1 MRKQTHFKKVVSFA
15 LAAAMAVSVCTAALA
30 DEATNGATN
39 EAAASEQI
47 ETKSADE
54 TENDVD
60 ALTAEEGGQ
69 PAGLAAEGET
79 QVENVAYIGEQGYP
93 SLAAAFAAVQNGE
106 IVLVK
111 QDCDMP
117 DQIIIS
123 GNKSV
128 TLDLGDSTVSATNG
142 IHVMNGATLTI
153 KGNGVYKHES
163 NSSNAF
169 NVWGYTTYE
178 NDGAIDESKAIRS
191 TVTVESGT
199 ITAAGGGAGIG
210 MWGNGATVN
219 INGGKVESVFKNND
233 VDGGF
238 AIAGNGIRNGK
249 TCNGGTELNINGGE
263 ITSVQDCAIYLPQ
276 IGVTNITGGTIRG
289 WSGIEMDSGTL
300 NISGGKIESTYQG
313 DGTRKYKPA
322 GDGNYN
328 FGAAIAV
335 VSKGNQSA
343 MGYAGHM
350 NVNITGG
357 EIVSASYY
365 AIDEYNLP
373 YVQNP
378 DGKQSVAYVD
388 SFKISGD
395 AKIGGAKGAVLSDN
409 IKNFISSG
417 NFTHEISEDYIA
429 EGKICK
435 VTTDANYPYVVG
447 EKVVDVKPAEPE
459 KTEVAGK
466 TEDIK
471 SEDVDK
477 NKVVNAAA
485 STTITDSADASVSD
499 VAKEV
504 TNSATV
510 TVRGKDVAIDSTEA
524 SEAAKDAI
532 SSAVADNKDFD
543 PNAKKKDIT
552 IVAVPK
558 LVVEPKAATDNE
570 TDKSMTFD
578 ISMVYDV
585 KATVADTVDK
595 MNNQNTVTLEK
606 NKEMPA
612 EQVPTVAIS
621 LDVSALKIPEGQKVF
636 VRHVKED
643 GTVYYYEAETKTES
657 GIVKTITFV
666 NPDGF
671 SEFTVMAN
679 KTVTVTI
686 DGKEY
691 ALSAADI
698 GKGFEIAKK
707 DYCDWK
713 GVSFKGIEGVYTTLT
728 KELYDKAA
736 NGQKLEGTNV
746 FEQVWF
752 PPEEPTPAPTA
763 APTATPAPVE
773 AAPATT
779 AAPTATPD
787 DSQYYTCVA
796 CGHHNWTATADGYK
810 CNTCGH
816 LETKQIS
823 GYKNVKGTY
832 APTASSAKTAAATA
846 STIPQTSDEMPIVP
860 IAIIAIAALLGLG
873 VTAYMKKKQN

>member
-30 DEATNGATN
+30 DEATTEATKK
-39 EAAASEQI
+39 AAASEQVETQSDG
-47 ETKSADE
+47 ETKDKAVMLTGEADPQ
-54 TENDVD
+54 D
-60 ALTAEEGGQ
+60 A
-69 PAGLAAEGET
+69 
-79 QVENVAYIGEQGYP
+79 NVAYVDSDTSKTYTTLQDAINN
-93 SLAAAFAAVQNGE
+93 AADQV
-106 IVLVK
+106 VLTSNVTE
-111 QDCDMP
+111 
-117 DQIIIS
+117 
-123 GNKSV
+123 SV
-128 TLDLGDSTVSATNG
+128 TIPAGKSIQLNLNDHKITNTADKHT
-142 IHVMNGATLTI
+142 ITNNGTLTI
-153 KGNGVYKHES
+153 TGNGTVD
-163 NSSNAF
+163 
-169 NVWGYTTYE
+169 NVSHACAALYNEKDAT
-178 NDGAIDESKAIRS
+178 AI
-191 TVTVESGT
+191 VESGT
-199 ITAAGGGAGIG
+199 FTRSQEAGTPS
-210 MWGNGATVN
+210 GNGGNSWYV
-219 INGGKVESVFKNND
+219 VYND
-233 VDGGF
+233 GTLTF
-238 AIAGNGIRNGK
+238 
-249 TCNGGTELNINGGE
+249 NGGTVEATGKFSSLVVSGQNNASAVMTINNGNFNNDFIVIKAEGG
-263 ITSVQDCAIYLPQ
+263 T
-276 IGVTNITGGTIRG
+276 TNITGGTFNSPEQTLQS
-289 WSGIEMDSGTL
+289 WDSITTVTGGTL
-300 NISGGKIESTYQG
+300 NGAISSWVWENSTTNG
-313 DGTRKYKPA
+313 VT
-322 GDGNYN
+322 
-328 FGAAIAV
+328 
-335 VSKGNQSA
+335 
-343 MGYAGHM
+343 
-350 NVNITGG
+350 
-357 EIVSASYY
+357 
-365 AIDEYNLP
+365 
-373 YVQNP
+373 
-378 DGKQSVAYVD
+378 
-388 SFKISGD
+388 ISGD
-395 AKIGGAKGAVLSDN
+395 AVVNGNLTAANYDNKSSIASSITINGGKINGELKKRNIDDAADATYTGAKFEVTAGTFTKKFSASYLA
-409 IKNFISSG
+409 SG
-417 NFTHEISEDYIA
+417 LALKENADGTY
-429 EGKICK
+429 
-435 VTTDANYPYVVG
+435 TVG
-447 EKVVDVKPAEPE
+447 EKTVETKPAEPE
-459 KTEVAGK
+459 KTEVSDNAESK
-466 TEDIK
+466 VEVKKEDNITASEVVEAAKSTEIVSKD
-471 SEDVDK
+471 DATTDK
-477 NKVVNAAA
+477 I
-485 STTITDSADASVSD
+485 SQ
-499 VAKEV
+499 EV

-510 TVRGKDVAIDSTEA
+510 TVKGKDVAIGSTEA
-524 SEAAKDAI
+524 AEAAKDAI
-532 SSAVADNKDFD
+532 SAAATDSSKNFD
-543 PNAKKKDIT
+543 PDAENKDIT

-558 LVVEPKAATDNE
+558 LVVEPKAAANNDTDV
-570 TDKSMTFD
+570 SMTFD
-578 ISMVYDV
+578 IKMLYDV
-585 KATVADTVDK
+585 KATVADDVKNMTES
-595 MNNQNTVTLEK
+595 NTVTLEK

-698 GKGFEIAKK
+698 GKGFAIAKK

-810 CNTCGH
+810 CDTCGH

-873 VTAYMKKKQN
+873 VTAYMKKKQH

>member
-30 DEATNGATN
+30 DEATNEATKDKAVMLTG
-39 EAAASEQI
+39 EADPQ
-47 ETKSADE
+47 
-54 TENDVD
+54 D
-60 ALTAEEGGQ
+60 A
-69 PAGLAAEGET
+69 
-79 QVENVAYIGEQGYP
+79 NVAYVDNDTTKTYKTLQDAIY
-93 SLAAAFAAVQNGE
+93 AADQVVLTSDVTESVSIPAGKSIQLNLNDHKITNTAGNHTITNNG
-106 IVLVK
+106 
-111 QDCDMP
+111 
-117 DQIIIS
+117 
-123 GNKSV
+123 
-128 TLDLGDSTVSATNG
+128 
-142 IHVMNGATLTI
+142 TLTI
-153 KGNGVYKHES
+153 AGNGTVD
-163 NSSNAF
+163 
-169 NVWGYTTYE
+169 NVSHGRAALYNEKDAT
-178 NDGAIDESKAIRS
+178 AI
-191 TVTVESGT
+191 VESGT
-199 ITAAGGGAGIG
+199 FTRSQEAGTPS
-210 MWGNGATVN
+210 GNGGNSWYV
-219 INGGKVESVFKNND
+219 VYND
-233 VDGGF
+233 GTLTF
-238 AIAGNGIRNGK
+238 
-249 TCNGGTELNINGGE
+249 NGGTVEATGKFSSLVVSGQNNASAVMTINNGNFNNDFIVIKAEGG
-263 ITSVQDCAIYLPQ
+263 T
-276 IGVTNITGGTIRG
+276 TNITGGTFNSPEQTLQS
-289 WSGIEMDSGTL
+289 WDSITTVTGGTL
-300 NISGGKIESTYQG
+300 NGAISSWVWKDSTTNG
-313 DGTRKYKPA
+313 VT
-322 GDGNYN
+322 
-328 FGAAIAV
+328 
-335 VSKGNQSA
+335 
-343 MGYAGHM
+343 
-350 NVNITGG
+350 
-357 EIVSASYY
+357 
-365 AIDEYNLP
+365 
-373 YVQNP
+373 
-378 DGKQSVAYVD
+378 
-388 SFKISGD
+388 ISGD
-395 AKIGGAKGAVLSDN
+395 AVVNGNLTAANYDNKSSIASSITINGGKINGELKKRNIDDAADATYTGAKFEVTAGTFTKKFSASYLA
-409 IKNFISSG
+409 SG
-417 NFTHEISEDYIA
+417 LALKENADGTY
-429 EGKICK
+429 
-435 VTTDANYPYVVG
+435 TVG
-447 EKVVDVKPAEPE
+447 EKTVETKPAEPE
-459 KTEVAGK
+459 KTEVSDNAESK
-466 TEDIK
+466 VEVKKEDNITASEVVEAAKSTEIVSKD
-471 SEDVDK
+471 DATTDK
-477 NKVVNAAA
+477 I
-485 STTITDSADASVSD
+485 SQ
-499 VAKEV
+499 EV

-510 TVRGKDVAIDSTEA
+510 TVNGKDVAIGSTEA
-524 SEAAKDAI
+524 AEAAKVVI
-532 SSAVADNKDFD
+532 SAAATDSSKNFD
-543 PNAKKKDIT
+543 PDAENKDIT

-558 LVVEPKAATDNE
+558 LVVEPKAAANNDTDV
-570 TDKSMTFD
+570 SMTFD
-578 ISMVYDV
+578 IKMLYDV
-585 KATVADTVDK
+585 KATVADDVKNMTET
-595 MNNQNTVTLEK
+595 NTVTLEK

-691 ALSAADI
+691 TLSAADI

-773 AAPATT
+773 AAPAAT
-779 AAPTATPD
+779 AAPTVTPD

-810 CNTCGH
+810 CDTCGH

>member
-30 DEATNGATN
+30 DEATTEATKK
-39 EAAASEQI
+39 AAASEQVETQSDG
-47 ETKSADE
+47 ETKDKAVMLTGEADPQ
-54 TENDVD
+54 D
-60 ALTAEEGGQ
+60 A
-69 PAGLAAEGET
+69 
-79 QVENVAYIGEQGYP
+79 NVAYVDSDTSKTYTTLQDAINN
-93 SLAAAFAAVQNGE
+93 AADQV
-106 IVLVK
+106 VLTSNVTE
-111 QDCDMP
+111 
-117 DQIIIS
+117 
-123 GNKSV
+123 SV
-128 TLDLGDSTVSATNG
+128 TIPAGKSIQLNLNDHKITNTADKHT
-142 IHVMNGATLTI
+142 ITNNGTLTI
-153 KGNGVYKHES
+153 TGNGTVD
-163 NSSNAF
+163 
-169 NVWGYTTYE
+169 NVSHGRAALYNEKDAT
-178 NDGAIDESKAIRS
+178 AI
-191 TVTVESGT
+191 VESGT
-199 ITAAGGGAGIG
+199 FTRSQEAGTPS
-210 MWGNGATVN
+210 GNGGNSWYV
-219 INGGKVESVFKNND
+219 VYND
-233 VDGGF
+233 GTLTF
-238 AIAGNGIRNGK
+238 
-249 TCNGGTELNINGGE
+249 NGGTVEATGKFSSLVVSGQNNASAVMTINNGNFNNDFIVIKAEGG
-263 ITSVQDCAIYLPQ
+263 T
-276 IGVTNITGGTIRG
+276 TNITGGTFNSPEQTLQS
-289 WSGIEMDSGTL
+289 WDSITTVTGGTL
-300 NISGGKIESTYQG
+300 NGAISSWVWENSTTNG
-313 DGTRKYKPA
+313 VT
-322 GDGNYN
+322 
-328 FGAAIAV
+328 
-335 VSKGNQSA
+335 
-343 MGYAGHM
+343 
-350 NVNITGG
+350 
-357 EIVSASYY
+357 
-365 AIDEYNLP
+365 
-373 YVQNP
+373 
-378 DGKQSVAYVD
+378 
-388 SFKISGD
+388 ISGD
-395 AKIGGAKGAVLSDN
+395 AVVNGNLTAANYDNKSSIASSITINGGKINGELKKRNIDDAADATYTGAKFEVTAGTFTKKFSASYLA
-409 IKNFISSG
+409 SG
-417 NFTHEISEDYIA
+417 LALKENADGTY
-429 EGKICK
+429 
-435 VTTDANYPYVVG
+435 TVG
-447 EKVVDVKPAEPE
+447 EKTVDTKPAKPE
-459 KTEVAGK
+459 KTEVSDNAESK
-466 TEDIK
+466 VEVKKEDNITASEVVEAAKSTEIVSKD
-471 SEDVDK
+471 DATTDK
-477 NKVVNAAA
+477 I
-485 STTITDSADASVSD
+485 SQ
-499 VAKEV
+499 EV

-510 TVRGKDVAIDSTEA
+510 TVNGKDVAIDSTEA
-524 SEAAKDAI
+524 AEAAKGAI
-532 SSAVADNKDFD
+532 SAAATDSSKNFD
-543 PNAKKKDIT
+543 PDAENKDIT

-558 LVVEPKAATDNE
+558 LVVEPKAAANNDTDV
-570 TDKSMTFD
+570 SMTFD
-578 ISMVYDV
+578 IKMLYDV
-585 KATVADTVDK
+585 KATVADDVKNMTET
-595 MNNQNTVTLEK
+595 NTVTLEK

-621 LDVSALKIPEGQKVF
+621 LDVSALKIPADQKVF

-773 AAPATT
+773 AAPAAT

-810 CNTCGH
+810 CDTCGH

-832 APTASSAKTAAATA
+832 APTVSSAKTAAATA

-873 VTAYMKKKQN
+873 VTAYMKKKRN

>member
-30 DEATNGATN
+30 DEATTEATKK
-39 EAAASEQI
+39 AAASEQVETQSDR
-47 ETKSADE
+47 ETKDKAVMLTGEADPQ
-54 TENDVD
+54 D
-60 ALTAEEGGQ
+60 A
-69 PAGLAAEGET
+69 
-79 QVENVAYIGEQGYP
+79 NVAYVDNDTSKTYTTLQDAITNANDQ
-93 SLAAAFAAVQNGE
+93 
-106 IVLVK
+106 IVLTSDVTE
-111 QDCDMP
+111 
-117 DQIIIS
+117 
-123 GNKSV
+123 SV
-128 TLDLGDSTVSATNG
+128 TIPAGKSIQLNLNDHKITNTAG
-142 IHVMNGATLTI
+142 QHTITNNGTLTI
-153 KGNGVYKHES
+153 TGNGTVD
-163 NSSNAF
+163 
-169 NVWGYTTYE
+169 NVSHACAALYNEKDAT
-178 NDGAIDESKAIRS
+178 AI
-191 TVTVESGT
+191 VESGT
-199 ITAAGGGAGIG
+199 FTRSQEAGTPS
-210 MWGNGATVN
+210 GNGGNSWYV
-219 INGGKVESVFKNND
+219 VYND
-233 VDGGF
+233 GTLTF
-238 AIAGNGIRNGK
+238 
-249 TCNGGTELNINGGE
+249 NGGTVEATGKFSSLVVSGQNNASAVMTINNGNFNNDFIVIKAEGG
-263 ITSVQDCAIYLPQ
+263 T
-276 IGVTNITGGTIRG
+276 TNITGGTFNSPEQTLQS
-289 WSGIEMDSGTL
+289 WDSITTVTGGTL
-300 NISGGKIESTYQG
+300 NGAISSWVWENSTTNG
-313 DGTRKYKPA
+313 VT
-322 GDGNYN
+322 
-328 FGAAIAV
+328 
-335 VSKGNQSA
+335 
-343 MGYAGHM
+343 
-350 NVNITGG
+350 
-357 EIVSASYY
+357 
-365 AIDEYNLP
+365 
-373 YVQNP
+373 
-378 DGKQSVAYVD
+378 
-388 SFKISGD
+388 ISGD
-395 AKIGGAKGAVLSDN
+395 AVVNGNLTAANYDNKSSIASSITINGGKINGELKKRNIDDAADATYTGAK
-409 IKNFISSG
+409 F
-417 NFTHEISEDYIA
+417 
-429 EGKICK
+429 K
-435 VTTDANYPYVVG
+435 VTAGTFTKKFSASYLASGLALKENADGTYTVG
-447 EKVVDVKPAEPE
+447 EKTVETKPAEPE
-459 KTEVAGK
+459 KTEVSDNAESK
-466 TEDIK
+466 VEVKKEDNITASEVVEAAKSTEIVSKD
-471 SEDVDK
+471 DATTDK
-477 NKVVNAAA
+477 I
-485 STTITDSADASVSD
+485 SQ
-499 VAKEV
+499 EV

-510 TVRGKDVAIDSTEA
+510 TVKGKDVAIGSTEA
-524 SEAAKDAI
+524 AEAAKDAI
-532 SSAVADNKDFD
+532 SAAATDSSKNFD
-543 PNAKKKDIT
+543 PDAENKDIT

-558 LVVEPKAATDNE
+558 LVVEPKAAANNDTDV
-570 TDKSMTFD
+570 SMTFD
-578 ISMVYDV
+578 IKMLYDV
-585 KATVADTVDK
+585 KATVADDVKNMTES
-595 MNNQNTVTLEK
+595 NTVTLEK

-643 GTVYYYEAETKTES
+643 GTVYYYEAETKTEN

-736 NGQKLEGTNV
+736 NGQKLEGPNV

-773 AAPATT
+773 AAPAAT

-810 CNTCGH
+810 CDTCGH

>member
-39 EAAASEQI
+39 EAAASEQVETQSDG
-47 ETKSADE
+47 ETKDKA
-54 TENDVD
+54 VM
-60 ALTAEEGGQ
+60 LT
-69 PAGLAAEGET
+69 GET
-79 QVENVAYIGEQGYP
+79 DPQDANVAYVDNDTNNAYKTLQDAITH
-93 SLAAAFAAVQNGE
+93 AADQ
-106 IVLVK
+106 IVLTSDVTE
-111 QDCDMP
+111 
-117 DQIIIS
+117 
-123 GNKSV
+123 SV
-128 TLDLGDSTVSATNG
+128 TIPAGKSIQLNLNDHKITNTAG
-142 IHVMNGATLTI
+142 KHTITNNGTLT
-153 KGNGVYKHES
+153 
-163 NSSNAF
+163 
-169 NVWGYTTYE
+169 
-178 NDGAIDESKAIRS
+178 
-191 TVTVESGT
+191 
-199 ITAAGGGAGIG
+199 
-210 MWGNGATVN
+210 
-219 INGGKVESVFKNND
+219 
-233 VDGGF
+233 
-238 AIAGNGIRNGK
+238 IAGNGTLDNVSHGCAALYNEKDATAIVESGAFTRSQEAGTPSGNGGNSWYVVYNDG
-249 TCNGGTELNINGGE
+249 TLTFNGGTVEATGKFSSLVVSGQNNASAVMTINNGNFNNDFIVIKAEGG
-263 ITSVQDCAIYLPQ
+263 T
-276 IGVTNITGGTIRG
+276 TNITGGTFNSPEQTLQS
-289 WSGIEMDSGTL
+289 WDSITTVTGGTL
-300 NISGGKIESTYQG
+300 NGAISSWVWENSTTNG
-313 DGTRKYKPA
+313 VT
-322 GDGNYN
+322 
-328 FGAAIAV
+328 
-335 VSKGNQSA
+335 
-343 MGYAGHM
+343 
-350 NVNITGG
+350 
-357 EIVSASYY
+357 
-365 AIDEYNLP
+365 
-373 YVQNP
+373 
-378 DGKQSVAYVD
+378 
-388 SFKISGD
+388 ISGD
-395 AKIGGAKGAVLSDN
+395 AVVNGNLTAANYDNKSSIASSITINGGKINGELKKRNIDDAADATYTGAKFEVTAGTFTKKFSASYLA
-409 IKNFISSG
+409 SG
-417 NFTHEISEDYIA
+417 LALKENADGTY
-429 EGKICK
+429 
-435 VTTDANYPYVVG
+435 TVG
-447 EKVVDVKPAEPE
+447 EKTVDTKPAKPE
-459 KTEVAGK
+459 KTEVSDNAESK
-466 TEDIK
+466 VEVKKEDNITASEVVEAAKSTEIVSKD
-471 SEDVDK
+471 DATTDK
-477 NKVVNAAA
+477 I
-485 STTITDSADASVSD
+485 SQ
-499 VAKEV
+499 EV

-510 TVRGKDVAIDSTEA
+510 TVNGKDVAIDSTEA
-524 SEAAKDAI
+524 AEAAKGAI
-532 SSAVADNKDFD
+532 SAAATDSSKNFD
-543 PNAKKKDIT
+543 PDAENKDIT

-558 LVVEPKAATDNE
+558 LVVEPKAAANNDTDV
-570 TDKSMTFD
+570 SMTFD
-578 ISMVYDV
+578 IKMLYDV
-585 KATVADTVDK
+585 KATVADDVKNMTET
-595 MNNQNTVTLEK
+595 NTVTLEK

-621 LDVSALKIPEGQKVF
+621 LDVSALKIPADQKVF

-773 AAPATT
+773 AAPAAT

-810 CNTCGH
+810 CDTCGH

-832 APTASSAKTAAATA
+832 APTASSAKTAAATT

-873 VTAYMKKKQN
+873 VTAYMKKKRN

>member
-30 DEATNGATN
+30 DEATTEATKK
-39 EAAASEQI
+39 AAASEQVETQSDG
-47 ETKSADE
+47 ETKDKAVMLTGEADPQ
-54 TENDVD
+54 D
-60 ALTAEEGGQ
+60 A
-69 PAGLAAEGET
+69 
-79 QVENVAYIGEQGYP
+79 NVAYVDSDTSKTYTTLQDAINN
-93 SLAAAFAAVQNGE
+93 AADQV
-106 IVLVK
+106 VLTSNVTE
-111 QDCDMP
+111 
-117 DQIIIS
+117 
-123 GNKSV
+123 SV
-128 TLDLGDSTVSATNG
+128 TIPAGKSIQLNLNDHKITNTADKHT
-142 IHVMNGATLTI
+142 ITNNGTLTI
-153 KGNGVYKHES
+153 TGNGTVD
-163 NSSNAF
+163 
-169 NVWGYTTYE
+169 NVSHGRAALYNEKDAT
-178 NDGAIDESKAIRS
+178 AI
-191 TVTVESGT
+191 VESGT
-199 ITAAGGGAGIG
+199 FTRSQEAGTPS
-210 MWGNGATVN
+210 GNGGNSWYV
-219 INGGKVESVFKNND
+219 VYND
-233 VDGGF
+233 GTLTF
-238 AIAGNGIRNGK
+238 
-249 TCNGGTELNINGGE
+249 NGGTVEATGKFSSLVVSGQNNASAVMTINNGNFNNDFIVIKAEGG
-263 ITSVQDCAIYLPQ
+263 T
-276 IGVTNITGGTIRG
+276 TNITGGTFNSPEQTLQS
-289 WSGIEMDSGTL
+289 WDSITTVTGGTL
-300 NISGGKIESTYQG
+300 NGAISSWVWENSTTNG
-313 DGTRKYKPA
+313 VT
-322 GDGNYN
+322 
-328 FGAAIAV
+328 
-335 VSKGNQSA
+335 
-343 MGYAGHM
+343 
-350 NVNITGG
+350 
-357 EIVSASYY
+357 
-365 AIDEYNLP
+365 
-373 YVQNP
+373 
-378 DGKQSVAYVD
+378 
-388 SFKISGD
+388 ISGD
-395 AKIGGAKGAVLSDN
+395 AVVNGNLTAANYDNKSSIASSITINGGKINGELKKRNIDDAADATYTGAKFEVTAGTFTKKFSASYLA
-409 IKNFISSG
+409 SG
-417 NFTHEISEDYIA
+417 LALKENADGTY
-429 EGKICK
+429 
-435 VTTDANYPYVVG
+435 TVG
-447 EKVVDVKPAEPE
+447 EKTVDTKPAEPE
-459 KTEVAGK
+459 KTEVPDNAESK
-466 TEDIK
+466 VEVKKEDNITASEVVDAAKSTEIVSKGDATT
-471 SEDVDK
+471 DK
-477 NKVVNAAA
+477 I
-485 STTITDSADASVSD
+485 SQ
-499 VAKEV
+499 EV

-510 TVRGKDVAIDSTEA
+510 TVSGKDVAIGSTEA
-524 SEAAKDAI
+524 AEAAKVAI
-532 SSAVADNKDFD
+532 SAAATDSSKNFD
-543 PNAKKKDIT
+543 PDAENKDIT

-558 LVVEPKAATDNE
+558 LVVEPKAAANNDTDV
-570 TDKSMTFD
+570 SMTFD
-578 ISMVYDV
+578 IKMLYDV
-585 KATVADTVDK
+585 KATVADDVKNMTES
-595 MNNQNTVTLEK
+595 NTVTLEK

-679 KTVTVTI
+679 KSVTVTI

-763 APTATPAPVE
+763 APTATPAQVE
-773 AAPATT
+773 AAPAAT

-810 CNTCGH
+810 CDTCGH

>member
-30 DEATNGATN
+30 DEATTEATKK
-39 EAAASEQI
+39 AAASEQVETQSDG
-47 ETKSADE
+47 ETKDKAVMLTGEADPQ
-54 TENDVD
+54 D
-60 ALTAEEGGQ
+60 A
-69 PAGLAAEGET
+69 
-79 QVENVAYIGEQGYP
+79 NVAYVDSDTSKTYTTLQDAINN
-93 SLAAAFAAVQNGE
+93 AADQV
-106 IVLVK
+106 VLTSNVTE
-111 QDCDMP
+111 
-117 DQIIIS
+117 
-123 GNKSV
+123 SV
-128 TLDLGDSTVSATNG
+128 TIPAGKSIQLNLNDHKITNTADKHT
-142 IHVMNGATLTI
+142 ITNNGTLTI
-153 KGNGVYKHES
+153 TGNGTVD
-163 NSSNAF
+163 
-169 NVWGYTTYE
+169 NVSHGRAALYNEKDAT
-178 NDGAIDESKAIRS
+178 AI
-191 TVTVESGT
+191 VESGT
-199 ITAAGGGAGIG
+199 FTRSQEAGTPS
-210 MWGNGATVN
+210 GNGGNSWYV
-219 INGGKVESVFKNND
+219 VYND
-233 VDGGF
+233 GTLTF
-238 AIAGNGIRNGK
+238 
-249 TCNGGTELNINGGE
+249 NGGTVEATGKFSSLVVSGQNNASAVMTINNGNFNNDFIVIKAEGG
-263 ITSVQDCAIYLPQ
+263 T
-276 IGVTNITGGTIRG
+276 TNITGGTFNSPEQTLQS
-289 WSGIEMDSGTL
+289 WDSITTVTGGTL
-300 NISGGKIESTYQG
+300 NGAISSWVWENSTTNG
-313 DGTRKYKPA
+313 VT
-322 GDGNYN
+322 
-328 FGAAIAV
+328 
-335 VSKGNQSA
+335 
-343 MGYAGHM
+343 
-350 NVNITGG
+350 
-357 EIVSASYY
+357 
-365 AIDEYNLP
+365 
-373 YVQNP
+373 
-378 DGKQSVAYVD
+378 
-388 SFKISGD
+388 ISGD
-395 AKIGGAKGAVLSDN
+395 AVVNGNLTAANYDNKSSIASSITINGGKINGELKKRNIDDAADATYTGAKFEVTAGTFTKKFSASYLA
-409 IKNFISSG
+409 SG
-417 NFTHEISEDYIA
+417 LALKENADGTY
-429 EGKICK
+429 
-435 VTTDANYPYVVG
+435 TVG
-447 EKVVDVKPAEPE
+447 EKTVDTKPAKPE
-459 KTEVAGK
+459 KTEVSDNAESK
-466 TEDIK
+466 VEVKKEDNITASEVVEAAKSTEIVSKGDATT
-471 SEDVDK
+471 DK
-477 NKVVNAAA
+477 I
-485 STTITDSADASVSD
+485 SQ
-499 VAKEV
+499 EV

-510 TVRGKDVAIDSTEA
+510 TVSGKDVAIGSTEA
-524 SEAAKDAI
+524 AEAAKVAI
-532 SSAVADNKDFD
+532 SAAATDSSKNFD
-543 PNAKKKDIT
+543 PDAENKDIT

-558 LVVEPKAATDNE
+558 LVVEPKAAANNDTDV
-570 TDKSMTFD
+570 SMTFD
-578 ISMVYDV
+578 IKMLYDV
-585 KATVADTVDK
+585 KATVADDVKNMTET
-595 MNNQNTVTLEK
+595 NTVTLEK

-773 AAPATT
+773 AAPVTT

-810 CNTCGH
+810 CDTCGH

>member
-30 DEATNGATN
+30 NEATNGETN
-39 EAAASEQI
+39 EAAASEQVETQSDG
-47 ETKSADE
+47 ETKDKA
-54 TENDVD
+54 VM
-60 ALTAEEGGQ
+60 LT
-69 PAGLAAEGET
+69 GET
-79 QVENVAYIGEQGYP
+79 DPQDANVAYVDNDTNNAYKTLQDAITH
-93 SLAAAFAAVQNGE
+93 AADQ
-106 IVLVK
+106 IVLTSDVTE
-111 QDCDMP
+111 
-117 DQIIIS
+117 
-123 GNKSV
+123 SV
-128 TLDLGDSTVSATNG
+128 TIPAGKSIQLNLNDHKITNTAG
-142 IHVMNGATLTI
+142 KHTITNNGTLT
-153 KGNGVYKHES
+153 
-163 NSSNAF
+163 
-169 NVWGYTTYE
+169 
-178 NDGAIDESKAIRS
+178 
-191 TVTVESGT
+191 
-199 ITAAGGGAGIG
+199 
-210 MWGNGATVN
+210 
-219 INGGKVESVFKNND
+219 
-233 VDGGF
+233 
-238 AIAGNGIRNGK
+238 IAGNGTVDNVSHGCAALYNEKDATAIVESGAFTRSQEAGTPSGNGGNSWYVVYNDG
-249 TCNGGTELNINGGE
+249 TLTFNGGTVEATGKFSSLVVSGQNNASAVMTINNGNFNNDFIVIKAEGG
-263 ITSVQDCAIYLPQ
+263 T
-276 IGVTNITGGTIRG
+276 TNITGGTFNSPEQTLQS
-289 WSGIEMDSGTL
+289 WDSITTVTGGTL
-300 NISGGKIESTYQG
+300 NGAISSWVWENSTTNG
-313 DGTRKYKPA
+313 VT
-322 GDGNYN
+322 
-328 FGAAIAV
+328 
-335 VSKGNQSA
+335 
-343 MGYAGHM
+343 
-350 NVNITGG
+350 
-357 EIVSASYY
+357 
-365 AIDEYNLP
+365 
-373 YVQNP
+373 
-378 DGKQSVAYVD
+378 
-388 SFKISGD
+388 ISGD
-395 AKIGGAKGAVLSDN
+395 AVVNGNLTAANYDNKSSIASSITINGGKINGELKKRNIDDAADATYTGAKFEVTAGTFTKKFSASYLA
-409 IKNFISSG
+409 SG
-417 NFTHEISEDYIA
+417 LALKENADGTY
-429 EGKICK
+429 
-435 VTTDANYPYVVG
+435 TVG
-447 EKVVDVKPAEPE
+447 EKTVDTKPAKPE
-459 KTEVAGK
+459 KTEVSDNAESK
-466 TEDIK
+466 VEVKKEDNITASEVVEAAKSTEIVSKD
-471 SEDVDK
+471 DATTDK
-477 NKVVNAAA
+477 I
-485 STTITDSADASVSD
+485 SQ
-499 VAKEV
+499 EV

-510 TVRGKDVAIDSTEA
+510 TVNGKDVAIDSTEA
-524 SEAAKDAI
+524 AEAAKGAI
-532 SSAVADNKDFD
+532 SAAATDSSKNFD
-543 PNAKKKDIT
+543 PDAENKDIT

-558 LVVEPKAATDNE
+558 LVVEPKAAANNDTDV
-570 TDKSMTFD
+570 SMTFD
-578 ISMVYDV
+578 IKMLYDV
-585 KATVADTVDK
+585 KATVADDVKNMTET
-595 MNNQNTVTLEK
+595 NTVTLEK

-621 LDVSALKIPEGQKVF
+621 LDVSALKIPADQKVF

-773 AAPATT
+773 AAPAAT

-810 CNTCGH
+810 CDTCGH

-832 APTASSAKTAAATA
+832 TPTASSAKTAAATA

-873 VTAYMKKKQN
+873 VTAYMKKKQH

>member
-30 DEATNGATN
+30 DEATTEATKKV
-39 EAAASEQI
+39 AASEQVETQSDG
-47 ETKSADE
+47 ETKDKAVMLTGEADPQ
-54 TENDVD
+54 D
-60 ALTAEEGGQ
+60 A
-69 PAGLAAEGET
+69 
-79 QVENVAYIGEQGYP
+79 NVAYVDSDTSKTYTTLQDAINN
-93 SLAAAFAAVQNGE
+93 AADQV
-106 IVLVK
+106 VLTSNVTE
-111 QDCDMP
+111 
-117 DQIIIS
+117 
-123 GNKSV
+123 SV
-128 TLDLGDSTVSATNG
+128 TIPAGKSIQLNLNDHKITNTADKHT
-142 IHVMNGATLTI
+142 ITNNGTLTI
-153 KGNGVYKHES
+153 TGNGTVD
-163 NSSNAF
+163 
-169 NVWGYTTYE
+169 NVSHACAALYNEKDAT
-178 NDGAIDESKAIRS
+178 AI
-191 TVTVESGT
+191 VESGT
-199 ITAAGGGAGIG
+199 FTRSQEAGTPS
-210 MWGNGATVN
+210 GNGGNSWYV
-219 INGGKVESVFKNND
+219 VYND
-233 VDGGF
+233 GTLTF
-238 AIAGNGIRNGK
+238 
-249 TCNGGTELNINGGE
+249 NGGTVEATGKFSSLVVSGQNNASAVMTINNGNFNNDFIVIKAEGG
-263 ITSVQDCAIYLPQ
+263 T
-276 IGVTNITGGTIRG
+276 TNITGGTFNSPEQTLQS
-289 WSGIEMDSGTL
+289 WDSITTVTGGTL
-300 NISGGKIESTYQG
+300 NGAISSWVWENSTTNG
-313 DGTRKYKPA
+313 VT
-322 GDGNYN
+322 
-328 FGAAIAV
+328 
-335 VSKGNQSA
+335 
-343 MGYAGHM
+343 
-350 NVNITGG
+350 
-357 EIVSASYY
+357 
-365 AIDEYNLP
+365 
-373 YVQNP
+373 
-378 DGKQSVAYVD
+378 
-388 SFKISGD
+388 ISGD
-395 AKIGGAKGAVLSDN
+395 AVVNGNLTAANYDNKSSIASSITINGGKINGELKKRNIDDAADATYTGAKFEVTAGTFTKKFSASYLA
-409 IKNFISSG
+409 SG
-417 NFTHEISEDYIA
+417 LALKENADGTY
-429 EGKICK
+429 
-435 VTTDANYPYVVG
+435 TVG
-447 EKVVDVKPAEPE
+447 EKTVETKPAEPE
-459 KTEVAGK
+459 KTEVSDNAESK
-466 TEDIK
+466 VEVKKEDNITASEVVEAAKSTEIVSKD
-471 SEDVDK
+471 DATTDK
-477 NKVVNAAA
+477 I
-485 STTITDSADASVSD
+485 SQ
-499 VAKEV
+499 EV

-510 TVRGKDVAIDSTEA
+510 TVKGKDVAIGSTEA
-524 SEAAKDAI
+524 AEAAKDAI
-532 SSAVADNKDFD
+532 SAAATDSSKNFD
-543 PNAKKKDIT
+543 PDAENKDIT

-558 LVVEPKAATDNE
+558 LVVEPKAAANNDTDV
-570 TDKSMTFD
+570 SMTFD
-578 ISMVYDV
+578 IKMLYDV
-585 KATVADTVDK
+585 KATVADDVKNMTES
-595 MNNQNTVTLEK
+595 NTVTLEK

-698 GKGFEIAKK
+698 GKGFAIAKK

-810 CNTCGH
+810 CDTCGH

-873 VTAYMKKKQN
+873 VTAYMKKKQH

>member
-30 DEATNGATN
+30 DEATTEATKK
-39 EAAASEQI
+39 AAASEQVETQSDG
-47 ETKSADE
+47 ETKDKAVMLTGEADPQ
-54 TENDVD
+54 D
-60 ALTAEEGGQ
+60 A
-69 PAGLAAEGET
+69 
-79 QVENVAYIGEQGYP
+79 NVAYVDSDTSKTYTTLQDAINN
-93 SLAAAFAAVQNGE
+93 AADQV
-106 IVLVK
+106 VLTSNVTE
-111 QDCDMP
+111 
-117 DQIIIS
+117 
-123 GNKSV
+123 SV
-128 TLDLGDSTVSATNG
+128 TIPAGKSIQLNLNDHKITNTADKHT
-142 IHVMNGATLTI
+142 ITNNGTLTI
-153 KGNGVYKHES
+153 TGNGTVD
-163 NSSNAF
+163 
-169 NVWGYTTYE
+169 NVSHGRAALYNEKDAT
-178 NDGAIDESKAIRS
+178 AI
-191 TVTVESGT
+191 VESGT
-199 ITAAGGGAGIG
+199 FTRSQEAGTTS
-210 MWGNGATVN
+210 GNGGNSWYV
-219 INGGKVESVFKNND
+219 VYND
-233 VDGGF
+233 GTLTF
-238 AIAGNGIRNGK
+238 
-249 TCNGGTELNINGGE
+249 NGGTVEATGKFSSLVVSGQNNASAVMTINNGNFNNDFIVIKAEGG
-263 ITSVQDCAIYLPQ
+263 T
-276 IGVTNITGGTIRG
+276 TNITGGTFNSPEQTLQS
-289 WSGIEMDSGTL
+289 WDSITTVTGGTL
-300 NISGGKIESTYQG
+300 NGAISSWVWENSTTNG
-313 DGTRKYKPA
+313 VT
-322 GDGNYN
+322 
-328 FGAAIAV
+328 
-335 VSKGNQSA
+335 
-343 MGYAGHM
+343 
-350 NVNITGG
+350 
-357 EIVSASYY
+357 
-365 AIDEYNLP
+365 
-373 YVQNP
+373 
-378 DGKQSVAYVD
+378 
-388 SFKISGD
+388 ISGD
-395 AKIGGAKGAVLSDN
+395 AVVNGNLTAANYDNKSSIASSITINGGKINGELKKRNIDDAADATYTGAKFEVTAGTFTKKFSASYLA
-409 IKNFISSG
+409 SG
-417 NFTHEISEDYIA
+417 LALKENADGTY
-429 EGKICK
+429 
-435 VTTDANYPYVVG
+435 TVG
-447 EKVVDVKPAEPE
+447 EKTVETKPAEPE
-459 KTEVAGK
+459 KTEVSDNAESK
-466 TEDIK
+466 VEVKKEDNITASEVVEAAKSTEIVSKD
-471 SEDVDK
+471 DATTDK
-477 NKVVNAAA
+477 I
-485 STTITDSADASVSD
+485 SQ
-499 VAKEV
+499 EV

-510 TVRGKDVAIDSTEA
+510 TVNGKDVAIGSTEA
-524 SEAAKDAI
+524 AEAAKGAI
-532 SSAVADNKDFD
+532 SAAAADSSKKFD
-543 PNAKKKDIT
+543 QDAENKDIT

-558 LVVEPKAATDNE
+558 LVVEPKAAANNDTDV
-570 TDKSMTFD
+570 SMTFD
-578 ISMVYDV
+578 IKMFYDV
-585 KATVADTVDK
+585 KATVADDVKNMTET
-595 MNNQNTVTLEK
+595 NTVTLEK

-773 AAPATT
+773 AAPAAT

-810 CNTCGH
+810 CDTCGH

-823 GYKNVKGTY
+823 SYKNVKGTY
-832 APTASSAKTAAATA
+832 TPTASSAKTAAATA

>member
-30 DEATNGATN
+30 DEATTEATKK
-39 EAAASEQI
+39 AAASEQVETQSDG
-47 ETKSADE
+47 ETKDKAVMLTGEADPQ
-54 TENDVD
+54 D
-60 ALTAEEGGQ
+60 A
-69 PAGLAAEGET
+69 
-79 QVENVAYIGEQGYP
+79 NVAYVDSDTSKTYTTLQDAINN
-93 SLAAAFAAVQNGE
+93 AADQV
-106 IVLVK
+106 VLTSNVTE
-111 QDCDMP
+111 
-117 DQIIIS
+117 
-123 GNKSV
+123 SV
-128 TLDLGDSTVSATNG
+128 TIPAGQSIQLNLNDHKITNTADKHT
-142 IHVMNGATLTI
+142 ITNNGTLTI
-153 KGNGVYKHES
+153 TGNGTVD
-163 NSSNAF
+163 
-169 NVWGYTTYE
+169 NVSHGRAALYNEKDAT
-178 NDGAIDESKAIRS
+178 AI
-191 TVTVESGT
+191 VESGT
-199 ITAAGGGAGIG
+199 FTRSQEAGTPS
-210 MWGNGATVN
+210 GNGGNSWYV
-219 INGGKVESVFKNND
+219 VYND
-233 VDGGF
+233 GTLTF
-238 AIAGNGIRNGK
+238 
-249 TCNGGTELNINGGE
+249 NGGTVEATGKFSSLVVSGQNNASAVMTINNGNFNNDFIVIKAEGG
-263 ITSVQDCAIYLPQ
+263 T
-276 IGVTNITGGTIRG
+276 TNITGGTFNSPEQTLQS
-289 WSGIEMDSGTL
+289 WDSITTVTGGTL
-300 NISGGKIESTYQG
+300 NGAISSWVWENSTTNG
-313 DGTRKYKPA
+313 VT
-322 GDGNYN
+322 
-328 FGAAIAV
+328 
-335 VSKGNQSA
+335 
-343 MGYAGHM
+343 
-350 NVNITGG
+350 
-357 EIVSASYY
+357 
-365 AIDEYNLP
+365 
-373 YVQNP
+373 
-378 DGKQSVAYVD
+378 
-388 SFKISGD
+388 ISGD
-395 AKIGGAKGAVLSDN
+395 AVVNGNLTAANYDNKSSIASSITINGGKINGELKKRNIDDAADATYTGAKFEVTAGTFTKKFSASYLA
-409 IKNFISSG
+409 SG
-417 NFTHEISEDYIA
+417 LALKENADGTY
-429 EGKICK
+429 
-435 VTTDANYPYVVG
+435 TVG
-447 EKVVDVKPAEPE
+447 EKTVDTKPAKPE
-459 KTEVAGK
+459 KTEVSDNAESK
-466 TEDIK
+466 VEVKKEDNITASEVVEAAKSTEIVSKD
-471 SEDVDK
+471 DATTDK
-477 NKVVNAAA
+477 I
-485 STTITDSADASVSD
+485 SQ
-499 VAKEV
+499 EV

-510 TVRGKDVAIDSTEA
+510 TVKGKDVAIGSTEA
-524 SEAAKDAI
+524 AEAAKGAI
-532 SSAVADNKDFD
+532 SAAATDSSKNFD
-543 PNAKKKDIT
+543 PDAENKDIT

-558 LVVEPKAATDNE
+558 LVVEPKAAANNDTDV
-570 TDKSMTFD
+570 SMTFD
-578 ISMVYDV
+578 IKMLYDV
-585 KATVADTVDK
+585 KATVADDVKNMTET
-595 MNNQNTVTLEK
+595 NTVTLEK

-621 LDVSALKIPEGQKVF
+621 LDVSALKIPADQKVF

-773 AAPATT
+773 AAPAAT

-810 CNTCGH
+810 CDTCGH

-832 APTASSAKTAAATA
+832 APTVSSAKTAAATA

-873 VTAYMKKKQN
+873 VTAYMKKKRN

>member
-30 DEATNGATN
+30 DEATNEATKDKAVMLTG
-39 EAAASEQI
+39 EADPQ
-47 ETKSADE
+47 
-54 TENDVD
+54 D
-60 ALTAEEGGQ
+60 A
-69 PAGLAAEGET
+69 
-79 QVENVAYIGEQGYP
+79 NVAYVDNDTTKTYKTLQDAIY
-93 SLAAAFAAVQNGE
+93 AADQV
-106 IVLVK
+106 VLTSDVTE
-111 QDCDMP
+111 
-117 DQIIIS
+117 
-123 GNKSV
+123 SV
-128 TLDLGDSTVSATNG
+128 TIPAGKSIQLNLNDHKITNTAG
-142 IHVMNGATLTI
+142 NHTITNNGTLTI
-153 KGNGVYKHES
+153 AGNGTVD
-163 NSSNAF
+163 
-169 NVWGYTTYE
+169 NVSHGRAALYNEKDAT
-178 NDGAIDESKAIRS
+178 AI
-191 TVTVESGT
+191 VESGT
-199 ITAAGGGAGIG
+199 FTRSQEAGTPS
-210 MWGNGATVN
+210 GNGGNSWYV
-219 INGGKVESVFKNND
+219 VYND
-233 VDGGF
+233 GTLTF
-238 AIAGNGIRNGK
+238 
-249 TCNGGTELNINGGE
+249 NGGTVEATGKFSSLVVSGQNNASAVMTINNGNFNNDFIVIKAEGG
-263 ITSVQDCAIYLPQ
+263 T
-276 IGVTNITGGTIRG
+276 TNITGGTFNSPEQTLQS
-289 WSGIEMDSGTL
+289 WDSITTVTGGTL
-300 NISGGKIESTYQG
+300 NGAISSWVWKDSTTNG
-313 DGTRKYKPA
+313 VT
-322 GDGNYN
+322 
-328 FGAAIAV
+328 
-335 VSKGNQSA
+335 
-343 MGYAGHM
+343 
-350 NVNITGG
+350 
-357 EIVSASYY
+357 
-365 AIDEYNLP
+365 
-373 YVQNP
+373 
-378 DGKQSVAYVD
+378 
-388 SFKISGD
+388 ISGD
-395 AKIGGAKGAVLSDN
+395 AVVNGNLTAANYDNKSSIASSITINGGKINGELKKRNIDDAADATYTGAKFEVTAGTFTKKFSASYLA
-409 IKNFISSG
+409 SG
-417 NFTHEISEDYIA
+417 LALKENADGTY
-429 EGKICK
+429 
-435 VTTDANYPYVVG
+435 TVG
-447 EKVVDVKPAEPE
+447 EKTVETKPAEPE
-459 KTEVAGK
+459 KTEVSDNAESK
-466 TEDIK
+466 VEVKKEDNITASEVVDAAKSTEIVSKD
-471 SEDVDK
+471 DATTDK
-477 NKVVNAAA
+477 I
-485 STTITDSADASVSD
+485 SQ
-499 VAKEV
+499 EV

-510 TVRGKDVAIDSTEA
+510 TVNGKDVAIGSTEA
-524 SEAAKDAI
+524 AEAAKVVI
-532 SSAVADNKDFD
+532 SAAATDSSKNFD
-543 PNAKKKDIT
+543 PDAENKDIT

-558 LVVEPKAATDNE
+558 LVVEPKAAANNDTDV
-570 TDKSMTFD
+570 SMTFD
-578 ISMVYDV
+578 IKMLYDV
-585 KATVADTVDK
+585 KATVADDVKNMTET
-595 MNNQNTVTLEK
+595 NTVTLEK

-691 ALSAADI
+691 TLSAADI

-773 AAPATT
+773 AAPAAT
-779 AAPTATPD
+779 AAPTVTPD

-810 CNTCGH
+810 CDTCGH

>member
-30 DEATNGATN
+30 DEATNGATK
-39 EAAASEQI
+39 EAPASEQVETQSDG
-47 ETKSADE
+47 ETKDKAVMLTGEADPQ
-54 TENDVD
+54 D
-60 ALTAEEGGQ
+60 A
-69 PAGLAAEGET
+69 
-79 QVENVAYIGEQGYP
+79 NVAYVDSDTSKTYTTLQDAITNAKDQ
-93 SLAAAFAAVQNGE
+93 V
-106 IVLVK
+106 VLTSNVTE
-111 QDCDMP
+111 
-117 DQIIIS
+117 
-123 GNKSV
+123 SV
-128 TLDLGDSTVSATNG
+128 TIPAGKSIQLNLNDHKITNTADKHT
-142 IHVMNGATLTI
+142 ITNNGTLT
-153 KGNGVYKHES
+153 
-163 NSSNAF
+163 
-169 NVWGYTTYE
+169 
-178 NDGAIDESKAIRS
+178 
-191 TVTVESGT
+191 
-199 ITAAGGGAGIG
+199 
-210 MWGNGATVN
+210 
-219 INGGKVESVFKNND
+219 
-233 VDGGF
+233 
-238 AIAGNGIRNGK
+238 IAGNGTVDNVSHGCAALYNEKDATAIVESGAFTRSQEAGNSPSSDGGNSWYVVYNDG
-249 TCNGGTELNINGGE
+249 TLTFNGGTVESTGNFSSLIVSGQKDSSAVMTINNGNFSNGFIVIKAEGG
-263 ITSVQDCAIYLPQ
+263 T
-276 IGVTNITGGTIRG
+276 TNITGGTFNSPEQTLQS
-289 WSGIEMDSGTL
+289 WDSITTVTGGTL
-300 NISGGKIESTYQG
+300 NGAISSWVWENSTTNG
-313 DGTRKYKPA
+313 VT
-322 GDGNYN
+322 
-328 FGAAIAV
+328 
-335 VSKGNQSA
+335 
-343 MGYAGHM
+343 
-350 NVNITGG
+350 
-357 EIVSASYY
+357 
-365 AIDEYNLP
+365 
-373 YVQNP
+373 
-378 DGKQSVAYVD
+378 
-388 SFKISGD
+388 ISGD
-395 AKIGGAKGAVLSDN
+395 AVINGNLTAANYDNKSSIASSITINGGKINGELKKRNIDDAADATYTGAKFEVTAGTFTKKFSASYLA
-409 IKNFISSG
+409 SG
-417 NFTHEISEDYIA
+417 LALKENADGTY
-429 EGKICK
+429 
-435 VTTDANYPYVVG
+435 TVG
-447 EKVVDVKPAEPE
+447 EKTVDTKPAKPE
-459 KTEVAGK
+459 KTEVSDNAESK
-466 TEDIK
+466 VEVKKEDNITASEVVEAAKSTEIVSKD
-471 SEDVDK
+471 DATTDK
-477 NKVVNAAA
+477 I
-485 STTITDSADASVSD
+485 SQ
-499 VAKEV
+499 EV

-510 TVRGKDVAIDSTEA
+510 TVKGKDVAIGSTEA
-524 SEAAKDAI
+524 AEAAKDAI
-532 SSAVADNKDFD
+532 SAAATDSSKNFD
-543 PNAKKKDIT
+543 PDAENKDIT

-558 LVVEPKAATDNE
+558 LVVEPKAAANNDTDV
-570 TDKSMTFD
+570 SMTFD
-578 ISMVYDV
+578 IKMLYDV
-585 KATVADTVDK
+585 KATVADDVKNMTET
-595 MNNQNTVTLEK
+595 NTVTLEK

-621 LDVSALKIPEGQKVF
+621 LNVSALKIPEGQKVF

-643 GTVYYYEAETKTES
+643 GTVYYYETETKTEN

-810 CNTCGH
+810 CDTCGH

-832 APTASSAKTAAATA
+832 TPTASSAKTAAATA

-873 VTAYMKKKQN
+873 VTAYMKKKRN

>member
-30 DEATNGATN
+30 DEATTEATK

-47 ETKSADE
+47 KTQSDGETKDKAVMSTGEADPQ
-54 TENDVD
+54 D
-60 ALTAEEGGQ
+60 A
-69 PAGLAAEGET
+69 
-79 QVENVAYIGEQGYP
+79 NVAYVDNDTTKTYKTLQDAIT
-93 SLAAAFAAVQNGE
+93 SAADQV
-106 IVLVK
+106 VLTSDVTE
-111 QDCDMP
+111 
-117 DQIIIS
+117 
-123 GNKSV
+123 SV
-128 TLDLGDSTVSATNG
+128 TIPADRSIQLNLNDHKITNTAG
-142 IHVMNGATLTI
+142 KHTITNNGTLTI
-153 KGNGVYKHES
+153 AGNGTVD
-163 NSSNAF
+163 
-169 NVWGYTTYE
+169 NVSHACAALYNEGDAT
-178 NDGAIDESKAIRS
+178 AI
-191 TVTVESGT
+191 VESGT
-199 ITAAGGGAGIG
+199 FTRSQEAGTPSGSGGNS
-210 MWGNGATVN
+210 WYV
-219 INGGKVESVFKNND
+219 VYND
-233 VDGGF
+233 GTLTF
-238 AIAGNGIRNGK
+238 
-249 TCNGGTELNINGGE
+249 NGGTVEATGKFSSLVVSGQNNASAVMTINNGNFNNDFIVIKAEGG
-263 ITSVQDCAIYLPQ
+263 T
-276 IGVTNITGGTIRG
+276 TNITGGTFNSPEQTLQS
-289 WSGIEMDSGTL
+289 WDSITTVTGGTL
-300 NISGGKIESTYQG
+300 NGAISSWVWENSTTNG
-313 DGTRKYKPA
+313 VT
-322 GDGNYN
+322 
-328 FGAAIAV
+328 
-335 VSKGNQSA
+335 
-343 MGYAGHM
+343 
-350 NVNITGG
+350 
-357 EIVSASYY
+357 
-365 AIDEYNLP
+365 
-373 YVQNP
+373 
-378 DGKQSVAYVD
+378 
-388 SFKISGD
+388 ISGD
-395 AKIGGAKGAVLSDN
+395 AVVNGNLTAANYDNKSSIASSITINGGKINGELKKRNIDDAADATYTGAKFEVTDGTFTKKFSASYLA
-409 IKNFISSG
+409 SG
-417 NFTHEISEDYIA
+417 LALKENADGTY
-429 EGKICK
+429 
-435 VTTDANYPYVVG
+435 TVG
-447 EKVVDVKPAEPE
+447 EKTVDTKPAEPE
-459 KTEVAGK
+459 KTEVSDNAESK
-466 TEDIK
+466 VEVKKEDNITASEVVEAAKSTEIVSKD
-471 SEDVDK
+471 DATTDK
-477 NKVVNAAA
+477 I
-485 STTITDSADASVSD
+485 SQ
-499 VAKEV
+499 EV

-510 TVRGKDVAIDSTEA
+510 TVKGKDVAIGSTEA
-524 SEAAKDAI
+524 AEAAKGAI
-532 SSAVADNKDFD
+532 SAAATDSSKNFD
-543 PNAKKKDIT
+543 PDAENKDIT

-558 LVVEPKAATDNE
+558 LVVEPKAAANNDTDV
-570 TDKSMTFD
+570 SMTFD
-578 ISMVYDV
+578 IKMLYDV
-585 KATVADTVDK
+585 KATVADDVKNMTES
-595 MNNQNTVTLEK
+595 NTVTLEK

-643 GTVYYYEAETKTES
+643 GTVYYYETETKTEN

-773 AAPATT
+773 AAPAAT

-810 CNTCGH
+810 CDTCGH

>member
-47 ETKSADE
+47 ETKSAGVTKDKAVMLTGE
-54 TENDVD
+54 ADPQD
-60 ALTAEEGGQ
+60 A
-69 PAGLAAEGET
+69 
-79 QVENVAYIGEQGYP
+79 NVAYVDNDTSKTYKTLQDAITNAMAQ
-93 SLAAAFAAVQNGE
+93 V
-106 IVLVK
+106 VLTSNVTE
-111 QDCDMP
+111 
-117 DQIIIS
+117 
-123 GNKSV
+123 SV
-128 TLDLGDSTVSATNG
+128 TIPAGKSIQLNLNDHKITNTAG
-142 IHVMNGATLTI
+142 KHTITNNGTLT
-153 KGNGVYKHES
+153 
-163 NSSNAF
+163 
-169 NVWGYTTYE
+169 
-178 NDGAIDESKAIRS
+178 
-191 TVTVESGT
+191 
-199 ITAAGGGAGIG
+199 
-210 MWGNGATVN
+210 
-219 INGGKVESVFKNND
+219 
-233 VDGGF
+233 
-238 AIAGNGIRNGK
+238 IAGNGTVDNVSHGRAALYNEKDATAIVESGAFTRSQEAGNSPSSSGGNSWYVVYNDG
-249 TCNGGTELNINGGE
+249 TLTFNGGTVESTGKFSSLIVSGQNDSSAVMTINNGNFSNGFIVIKAEGG
-263 ITSVQDCAIYLPQ
+263 T
-276 IGVTNITGGTIRG
+276 TNITGGTFNSPEQTLQN
-289 WSGIEMDSGTL
+289 WDSITTVTGGTL
-300 NISGGKIESTYQG
+300 NGAISSWVWENSTTNG
-313 DGTRKYKPA
+313 VT
-322 GDGNYN
+322 
-328 FGAAIAV
+328 
-335 VSKGNQSA
+335 
-343 MGYAGHM
+343 
-350 NVNITGG
+350 
-357 EIVSASYY
+357 
-365 AIDEYNLP
+365 
-373 YVQNP
+373 
-378 DGKQSVAYVD
+378 
-388 SFKISGD
+388 ISGD
-395 AKIGGAKGAVLSDN
+395 AVVNGNLTAANYDNKSSIASSITINGGKINGELKKRNIDDAADATYTGAKFEVTAGTFTKKFSASYLA
-409 IKNFISSG
+409 SG
-417 NFTHEISEDYIA
+417 LALKEN
-429 EGKICK
+429 
-435 VTTDANYPYVVG
+435 ANGTYTVG
-447 EKVVDVKPAEPE
+447 EKTVDTKPAEPE
-459 KTEVAGK
+459 KTEVSDNAESK
-466 TEDIK
+466 VEVKKEDNITASEVVEAAKSTEIVSKD
-471 SEDVDK
+471 DATTDK
-477 NKVVNAAA
+477 I
-485 STTITDSADASVSD
+485 SQ
-499 VAKEV
+499 EV

-510 TVRGKDVAIDSTEA
+510 TVNGKDVAIDSTEA
-524 SEAAKDAI
+524 AEAAKGAI
-532 SSAVADNKDFD
+532 SAAATDSSKNFD
-543 PNAKKKDIT
+543 PDAENKDIT

-558 LVVEPKAATDNE
+558 LVVKPKAAANNDTDV
-570 TDKSMTFD
+570 SMTFD
-578 ISMVYDV
+578 IKMLYDV
-585 KATVADTVDK
+585 KATVADDVKNMTES
-595 MNNQNTVTLEK
+595 NTVTLEK

-621 LDVSALKIPEGQKVF
+621 LDVSALKIPADQKVF

-657 GIVKTITFV
+657 GIVNTITFV

-773 AAPATT
+773 AAPAVT

-810 CNTCGH
+810 CDTCGH

-873 VTAYMKKKQN
+873 VTAYMKKKQH

>member
-30 DEATNGATN
+30 DEATNGATK
-39 EAAASEQI
+39 EASASEQVETQSDG
-47 ETKSADE
+47 ETKDKAVMLTGEADPQ
-54 TENDVD
+54 D
-60 ALTAEEGGQ
+60 A
-69 PAGLAAEGET
+69 
-79 QVENVAYIGEQGYP
+79 NVAYVDSDTSKTYTTLQDAINN
-93 SLAAAFAAVQNGE
+93 AADQV
-106 IVLVK
+106 VLTSNVTE
-111 QDCDMP
+111 
-117 DQIIIS
+117 
-123 GNKSV
+123 SV
-128 TLDLGDSTVSATNG
+128 TIPAGKSIQLNLNDHKITNTADKHT
-142 IHVMNGATLTI
+142 ITNNGTLTI
-153 KGNGVYKHES
+153 TGNGTVD
-163 NSSNAF
+163 
-169 NVWGYTTYE
+169 NVSHGRAALYNEKDAT
-178 NDGAIDESKAIRS
+178 AI
-191 TVTVESGT
+191 VESGT
-199 ITAAGGGAGIG
+199 FTRSQEAGTPS
-210 MWGNGATVN
+210 GNGGNSWYV
-219 INGGKVESVFKNND
+219 VYND
-233 VDGGF
+233 GTLTF
-238 AIAGNGIRNGK
+238 
-249 TCNGGTELNINGGE
+249 NGGTVEATGKFSSLVVSGQNNASAVMTINNGNFNNDFIVIKAEGG
-263 ITSVQDCAIYLPQ
+263 T
-276 IGVTNITGGTIRG
+276 TNITGGTFNSPEQTLQS
-289 WSGIEMDSGTL
+289 WDSITTVTGGTL
-300 NISGGKIESTYQG
+300 NGAISSWVWENSTTNG
-313 DGTRKYKPA
+313 VT
-322 GDGNYN
+322 
-328 FGAAIAV
+328 
-335 VSKGNQSA
+335 
-343 MGYAGHM
+343 
-350 NVNITGG
+350 
-357 EIVSASYY
+357 
-365 AIDEYNLP
+365 
-373 YVQNP
+373 
-378 DGKQSVAYVD
+378 
-388 SFKISGD
+388 ISGD
-395 AKIGGAKGAVLSDN
+395 AVVNGNLTAANYDNKSSIASSITINGGKINGELKKRNIDDAADATYTGAKFEVTAGTFTKKFSASYLA
-409 IKNFISSG
+409 SG
-417 NFTHEISEDYIA
+417 LALKENADGTY
-429 EGKICK
+429 
-435 VTTDANYPYVVG
+435 TVG
-447 EKVVDVKPAEPE
+447 EKTVDTKPAKPE
-459 KTEVAGK
+459 KTEVSDNAESK
-466 TEDIK
+466 VEVKKEDNITASEVVEAAKSTEIVSK
-471 SEDVDK
+471 GAATTDK
-477 NKVVNAAA
+477 I
-485 STTITDSADASVSD
+485 SQ
-499 VAKEV
+499 EV

-510 TVRGKDVAIDSTEA
+510 TVSGKDVAIGSTEA
-524 SEAAKDAI
+524 AEAAKVAI
-532 SSAVADNKDFD
+532 SAAATDSSKNFD
-543 PNAKKKDIT
+543 PDAENKDIT

-558 LVVEPKAATDNE
+558 LVVEPKAAANNDTDV
-570 TDKSMTFD
+570 SMTFD
-578 ISMVYDV
+578 IKMLYDV
-585 KATVADTVDK
+585 KATVADDVKNMTET
-595 MNNQNTVTLEK
+595 NTVTLEK

-773 AAPATT
+773 AAPAAT
-779 AAPTATPD
+779 AAPTATPTATPD

-810 CNTCGH
+810 CDTCGH

-832 APTASSAKTAAATA
+832 TPTASSAKTAAATA

>member
-30 DEATNGATN
+30 DEATTEATKK
-39 EAAASEQI
+39 AAASAQI
-47 ETKSADE
+47 ETQSD
-54 TENDVD
+54 
-60 ALTAEEGGQ
+60 
-69 PAGLAAEGET
+69 GET
-79 QVENVAYIGEQGYP
+79 KDKAVMLTGEADPQDANVAYVDNDTNTTYKTLQEAITH
-93 SLAAAFAAVQNGE
+93 AADQV
-106 IVLVK
+106 VLTSDVTE
-111 QDCDMP
+111 
-117 DQIIIS
+117 
-123 GNKSV
+123 SV
-128 TLDLGDSTVSATNG
+128 TIPADKSIQLNLNNHKITNTAG
-142 IHVMNGATLTI
+142 MHTITNNGTLTI
-153 KGNGVYKHES
+153 AGNGTVD
-163 NSSNAF
+163 
-169 NVWGYTTYE
+169 NVSHGCAALYNEKDAT
-178 NDGAIDESKAIRS
+178 AI
-191 TVTVESGT
+191 VESGT
-199 ITAAGGGAGIG
+199 FTRSQEAG
-210 MWGNGATVN
+210 N
-219 INGGKVESVFKNND
+219 SPSS
-233 VDGGF
+233 DGGNSWYVVYNDGTLTF
-238 AIAGNGIRNGK
+238 
-249 TCNGGTELNINGGE
+249 NGGTVESTGKFSSLIVSGQHDSSAVMTINNGNFNNDFIVIKAEGG
-263 ITSVQDCAIYLPQ
+263 T
-276 IGVTNITGGTIRG
+276 TNITGGTFNSPEQTLQS
-289 WSGIEMDSGTL
+289 WDSITTVTGGTL
-300 NISGGKIESTYQG
+300 NGAISSWVWENSTTNG
-313 DGTRKYKPA
+313 VT
-322 GDGNYN
+322 
-328 FGAAIAV
+328 
-335 VSKGNQSA
+335 
-343 MGYAGHM
+343 
-350 NVNITGG
+350 
-357 EIVSASYY
+357 
-365 AIDEYNLP
+365 
-373 YVQNP
+373 
-378 DGKQSVAYVD
+378 
-388 SFKISGD
+388 ISGD
-395 AKIGGAKGAVLSDN
+395 AVVNGNLTAANYDNKSSIASSITINGGKINGELKKRNINDAADATYTGAKFEVTAGTFTKKFSASYLA
-409 IKNFISSG
+409 SG
-417 NFTHEISEDYIA
+417 LALKENADGTY
-429 EGKICK
+429 
-435 VTTDANYPYVVG
+435 TVG
-447 EKVVDVKPAEPE
+447 EKTVDTKPAKPE
-459 KTEVAGK
+459 KTEVSDNAESK
-466 TEDIK
+466 VEVKKEDNITASEVVEAAKSTEIVSKD
-471 SEDVDK
+471 DATTDK
-477 NKVVNAAA
+477 I
-485 STTITDSADASVSD
+485 SQ
-499 VAKEV
+499 EV

-510 TVRGKDVAIDSTEA
+510 TVKGKDVAIGSTEA
-524 SEAAKDAI
+524 AEAAKDAI
-532 SSAVADNKDFD
+532 SAAATDSSKNFD
-543 PNAKKKDIT
+543 PDAENKDIT

-558 LVVEPKAATDNE
+558 LVVEPKAAANNDTDV
-570 TDKSMTFD
+570 SMTFD
-578 ISMVYDV
+578 IKMLYDV
-585 KATVADTVDK
+585 KATVADDVKNMTET
-595 MNNQNTVTLEK
+595 NTVTLEK

-643 GTVYYYEAETKTES
+643 GTVYYYETETKTEN

-810 CNTCGH
+810 CDTCGH

-832 APTASSAKTAAATA
+832 TPTASSAKTAAATA